1 MDDTNLQNIT
11 RDVQEVPPVLFH
23 GVMYSKKIKS
33 LRSHGSFDL
42 SEEKH
47 SKCCRPLTAVFLP
60 GWDNDGIAL
69 APPQARDGFETLLGQ
84 EEKAR
89 EEHGAGR
96 YDGQH
101 DGCRWTLTILRWK
114 EPSAAVSPVRLTLLQ
129 ANAANYKQTND
140 RTAAI
145 NAGRAIRRNTRRGK
159 WILLSLN
166 CVA

>member
-1 MDDTNLQNIT
+1 M
-11 RDVQEVPPVLFH
+11 
-23 GVMYSKKIKS
+23 
-33 LRSHGSFDL
+33 
-42 SEEKH
+42 
-47 SKCCRPLTAVFLP
+47 AVFLP

-114 EPSAAVSPVRLTLLQ
+114 EPSAAVAPVRLTLLQ
-129 ANAANYKQTND
+129 ANAANYNQTND
-140 RTAAI
+140 RRAAI
-145 NAGRAIRRNTRRGK
+145 NAGRAIRKNSSDLTQGEENGFSWV
-159 WILLSLN
+159 WIVLHKPSYY
-166 CVA
+166 VRPIW